1 MLTLAIVYAWP
12 YSLMTE
18 RRPSSVYFYTT
29 VEALGDESP
38 RPLFSSS
45 WLEDI
50 NRAMANMHERF
61 EHMLT
66 WPTFS
71 TGFNDLDYDYLDGQ
85 DQFPMSEVYPLPA
98 ERGIIDIEKRL
109 EAIQPVCTTTTDA
122 PTTISP
128 RKSRRK
134 KLPTTQTTK
143 CVKELIVNGQK
154 HFSEEITT
162 TDEKGV
168 VLKQDKRTG
177 TVSLD
182 AKSTEQ

>member
-1 MLTLAIVYAWP
+1 MLLLAIVHAWP
-12 YSLMTE
+12 HALMTE
-18 RRPSSVYFYTT
+18 RRPSTVYFYST
-29 VEALGDESP
+29 VEALGDEATP
-38 RPLFSSS
+38 RLFPSS

-50 NRAMANMHERF
+50 NRAMANMHQSF

-66 WPTFS
+66 WPTFPA
-71 TGFNDLDYDYLDGQ
+71 GFNDLDYEYLDGQ
-85 DQFPMSEVYPLPA
+85 DPFPMTELYPLPA
-98 ERGIIDIEKRL
+98 ERGVIDIEKRL
-109 EAIQPVCTTTTDA
+109 EAVQPVCTTTTNA

-134 KLPTTQTTK
+134 KLSTTQTTK

-162 TDEKGV
+162 TDDKGE

-182 AKSTEQ
+182 AKPTEQ